1 MAILKICKYP
11 EPVLKKR
18 ALEVKKV
25 SEADKRLI
33 ENMIETMKASG
44 GVGLAANQVGISKRI
59 FVFNPSEEDW
69 RADAMI
75 NPVIIKRRG
84 SEKTEEG
91 CLSLPGITAEV
102 RRYKYVLVEGLDID
116 GRHVRFE
123 AKGLLARII
132 QHEVDHL
139 DGKLII
145 DKASRLKRKLYLDKQ
160 EKKQGVA
167 L

>member
-11 EPVLKKR
+11 EPALKKR

-25 SEADKRLI
+25 SEDDKRLI
-33 ENMIETMKASG
+33 VDMIETMKASR

-69 RADAMI
+69 QADALI
-75 NPVIIKRRG
+75 NPVIIKRRDG
-84 SEKTEEG
+84 EKMEER

-102 RRYKYVLVEGLDID
+102 RRYKHILVEGLDIA
-116 GRHVRFE
+116 GSPVRFE
-123 AKGLLARII
+123 ANGLLARII

-139 DGKLII
+139 DGKLFI
-145 DKASRLKRKLYLDKQ
+145 DRLNPLRRAMLLRQFAK
-160 EKKQGVA
+160 EGA
-167 L
+167 G

>member
-33 ENMIETMKASG
+33 EDMIETMKASG
-44 GVGLAANQVGISKRI
+44 GVGLAANQVGVSKRI

-69 RADAMI
+69 RADAII
-75 NPVIIKRRG
+75 NPVIIKCRG
-84 SEKTEEG
+84 SEKKDEG

-102 RRYKYVLVEGLDID
+102 RRYKYVLVEGLDIA

-123 AKGLLARII
+123 AKALLARII
-132 QHEVDHL
+132 QHELDHL
-139 DGKLII
+139 DGKLFI
-145 DKASRLKRKLYLDKQ
+145 DRLNPLRRIMSLRRFAK
-160 EKKQGVA
+160 EGA
-167 L
+167 G

>member
-91 CLSLPGITAEV
+91 CLSLPGISAEV
-102 RRYKYVLVEGLDID
+102 RRYKSVLVEGLDID

-123 AKGLLARII
+123 AKGLLARLI

-139 DGKLII
+139 DGKLFI
-145 DKASRLKRKLYLDKQ
+145 DRLNPLRRMMSLRQFAK
-160 EKKQGVA
+160 EGA
-167 L
+167 G

>member
-11 EPVLKKR
+11 EPVLKKK

-33 ENMIETMKASG
+33 EDMVETMRASG
-44 GVGLAANQVGISKRI
+44 GVGLAANQVGIPRRI

-69 RADAMI
+69 RADVLI

-84 SEKTEEG
+84 SEYKEEG

-102 RRYKYVLVEGLDID
+102 RRCKFILVEGLDINS
-116 GRHVRFE
+116 RHVCFE

-132 QHEVDHL
+132 QHELDHL
-139 DGKLII
+139 DGKLFI
-145 DKASRLKRKLYLDKQ
+145 DRLSPMRRMMSLRRLKSESK
-160 EKKQGVA
+160 
-167 L
+167 

>member
-18 ALEVKKV
+18 TLEVKKV
-25 SEADKRLI
+25 SEADKRLV
-33 ENMIETMKASG
+33 EDMIETMKASG

-69 RADAMI
+69 RADALI
-75 NPVIIKRRG
+75 NPVIIKRRI

-139 DGKLII
+139 DGKLFI
-145 DKASRLKRKLYLDKQ
+145 DRLNPLRRMMSLRRFAK
-160 EKKQGVA
+160 EGA
-167 L
+167 G